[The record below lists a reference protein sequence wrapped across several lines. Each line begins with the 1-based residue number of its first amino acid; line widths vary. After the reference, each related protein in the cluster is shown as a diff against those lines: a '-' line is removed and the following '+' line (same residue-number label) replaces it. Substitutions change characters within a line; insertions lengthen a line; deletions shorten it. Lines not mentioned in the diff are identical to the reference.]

1 MLSASRK
8 DMIGATMYLVGIRVD
23 TGEYEPGANSCQ
35 MCRKLI
41 INAGIKELV
50 VRGENKGEY
59 IVVDVE
65 DWIKND
71 DLLDG
76 KNTY

>member
-1 MLSASRK
+1 MNIDDL
-8 DMIGATMYLVGIRVD
+8 
-23 TGEYEPGANSCQ
+23 TGKRFG
-35 MCRKLI
+35 R
-41 INAGIKELV
+41 LV
-50 VRGENKGEY
+50 VIKRGENKGEY

>member
-1 MLSASRK
+1 MHQE
-8 DMIGATMYLVGIRVD
+8 
-23 TGEYEPGANSCQ
+23 EYEPGANSCQ

-41 INAGIKELV
+41 INAGIKELI
-50 VRGENKGEY
+50 VRGQKQGEY
-59 IVVDVE
+59 LVVDIQ

>member
-1 MLSASRK
+1 MLFRS
-8 DMIGATMYLVGIRVD
+8 
-23 TGEYEPGANSCQ
+23 
-35 MCRKLI
+35 
-41 INAGIKELV
+41 AGIKELV